1 MQMLAVDLTQWERNN
16 FSSSSNLPDIN
27 IIFPSREIYFSPK
40 LLHVMRLNDNN
51 CPKTLDQ
58 WFELCHPGN
67 HIQIAKIE
75 HALNSHDNFIS
86 VIRKLYCG
94 DGIYRTFRL
103 DAFIQRGND
112 GRPVKMTG
120 TETLALGAWLSLANE
135 GDRIKCEDSNKRVR
149 VLEAVNV
156 QGVMTLRDVSE
167 IEDMQRENETLR
179 REIQRRIFMGTRTDI
194 NIPDERGTEGI
205 LRGDI
210 EEIISMALNVLP
222 GNNQLKALR
231 RSMSESCFMI
241 GIAGLTS
248 GGKSTFM
255 NALLGE
261 KLIPVQT
268 RATTNIPVICRE
280 GETRSARIFYQDGR
294 HEDIRG
300 NKLDS
305 SYMKNIA
312 SENYN
317 SGNRLRKSDGLSRIE
332 ITVPGAMIPEG
343 FCFADTPGADAIAG
357 SGGSALRN
365 IMPEFDMIFYVTPL
379 RSRLKGS
386 DYEFLKSILGLN
398 RQIVFVLSQIDLERD
413 DTEAGKVIHSSH
425 EKIMSDIHALRE
437 DMKRFSGIDVD
448 VIPVSAKNALENFY
462 SRNNSQWQNSN
473 IEGISNYLAPVM
485 RNTFSHALTL
495 RAERTLRII
504 ESSLSQGNI
513 TGSSRWRLGDIA
525 EKLRVILRGCEVMPD
540 LSHAYSFSETV
551 TTNTES
557 KYNLLGSLMASMR
570 EREFR
575 TRFFALKTLG
585 GKRKI
590 ILLSAERNHSMK
602 LFARLS
608 HNLMLEY
615 LPDGDASSYDWL
627 YSGHSMPFGCIRLPV
642 TNSGDDILIA
652 PSDSRLKNNID
663 WHKLFREYTPV
674 VSVDL
679 ARVDSGLSDLSH
691 SPYITGLAL
700 SDWVL
705 AFGNAGM
712 FDTRQTDLIAQVPG
726 RVKEFIDING
736 LKSPEWFIFENYK
749 IFQ

>member
-1 MQMLAVDLTQWERNN
+1 MQRLSEWERDKFN
-16 FSSSSNLPDIN
+16 SSANLPDIN
-27 IIFPSREIYFSPK
+27 IIFPSREIYFSPA
-40 LLHVMRLNDNN
+40 LLNVMRFNDKN

-58 WFELCHPGN
+58 WFELCHPEN
-67 HIQIAKIE
+67 HTQIAKIE
-75 HALNSHDNFIS
+75 RALNSQENFVS

-94 DGIYRTFRL
+94 DGIYRSFRL
-103 DAFIQRGND
+103 DAFIQRGKD

-120 TETLALGAWLSLANE
+120 QETLALGAWLSLADE
-135 GDRIKCEDSNKRVR
+135 GDRIICEDSNGRVR

-156 QGVMTLRDVSE
+156 QGLMTLRDISE

-179 REIQRRIFMGTRTDI
+179 REIQRRIFTGTHTEI
-194 NIPDERGTEGI
+194 NIPDETGTEGI

-210 EEIISMALNVLP
+210 EEIINLALNVMP

-231 RSMSESCFMI
+231 RSMNETCFMI

-248 GGKSTFM
+248 SGKSTFM

-280 GETRSARIFYQDGR
+280 GEIRSAKIFYQDGR

-305 SYMKNIA
+305 GYMKNIA

-317 SGNRLRKSDGLSRIE
+317 SGNRFGISRIE
-332 ITVPGAMIPEG
+332 ITIPGAMIPEG
-343 FCFADTPGADAIAG
+343 FCFADTPGADALAG

-386 DYEFLKSILGLN
+386 DYEFLKNILALN
-398 RQIVFVLSQIDLERD
+398 KRIVFVLTQTDLERD
-413 DTEAGKVIHSSH
+413 DSEAGKVIHSSH

-437 DMKRFSGIDVD
+437 DMKKFSGLDVD

-462 SRNNSQWQNSN
+462 SRNNSKWQNSN
-473 IEGISNYLAPVM
+473 IEGITNYLAPVM
-485 RNTFSHALTL
+485 HRTLSHALTL
-495 RAERTLRII
+495 RAERTLNII

-525 EKLRVILRGCEVMPD
+525 EKLRAVIRDCEVMPD
-540 LSHAYSFSETV
+540 LSHAYSFSETIKH
-551 TTNTES
+551 NPEL

-575 TRFFALKTLG
+575 NKFFALKALN

-608 HNLMLEY
+608 HNLMLES
-615 LPDGDASSYDWL
+615 LPDGDASSHEWL
-627 YSGHSMPFGCIRLPV
+627 YSGHAMPFGCINLPV
-642 TNSGDDILIA
+642 MNSGDNILIA
-652 PSDSRLKNNID
+652 PSDSKLRNNID

-712 FDTRQTDLIAQVPG
+712 FDTRQTDLVAQVPG